1 MSNTVLQPS
10 SPEEL
15 EHLINGAVGSVG
27 EAAALAILGIH
38 RTTLMRWRTGQT
50 RVPAAALALLRIWC
64 EGRLPGMGPD
74 WRGFRFV
81 GDTLVTSAGVAYTAR
96 EIIGWHWRAQHLEA
110 MERRTRQLEKL
121 IHRQAQQMQAIT
133 GALNEGF
140 AAPGLP
146 DVKRPKRVNV
156 G

>member
-1 MSNTVLQPS
+1 MDR
-10 SPEEL
+10 
-15 EHLINGAVGSVG
+15 LIHDAVGAVGES
-27 EAAALAILGIH
+27 AALAILGIH

-50 RVPAAALALLRIWC
+50 RVPAAALSLLRIWS

-74 WRGFRFV
+74 WIGFHFV
-81 GDTLVTSAGVAYTAR
+81 GDKLVTSAGVAYTAR

-121 IHRQAQQMQAIT
+121 VHRQAQHLQAMS
-133 GALNEGF
+133 GAVNDGLS
-140 AAPGLP
+140 PGVP
-146 DVKRPKRVNV
+146 DVKAPRRVST